1 MIYPYRCPEHG
12 SFEVEKP
19 MADSDRAEPCPVCG
33 AHQSEQDIQAK
44 RVGGYVST
52 DGNWTGG
59 KRVIQLHPN
68 HPDAMVSS
76 KRQME
81 QVYKKHGISMETG
94 KYVSKEAQIAGTVP
108 RRQRTGKIPDVV
120 GGVDD

>member
-12 SFEVEKP
+12 PFEVEKS
-19 MADSDRAEPCPVCG
+19 MMDSDRPEPCPVCG
-33 AHQSEQDIQAK
+33 VEQEEQDITAK

-52 DGNWTGG
+52 EGDWCSG
-59 KRVIQLHPN
+59 KLVHQLHPK
-68 HPDAMVSS
+68 HPDRMVTS

-81 QVYKKHGISMETG
+81 QVYKKHGISIDTG
-94 KYVSKEAQIAGTVP
+94 KFESKEAQIAATVP
-108 RRQRTGKIPDVV
+108 RKLRTGKNPGVV